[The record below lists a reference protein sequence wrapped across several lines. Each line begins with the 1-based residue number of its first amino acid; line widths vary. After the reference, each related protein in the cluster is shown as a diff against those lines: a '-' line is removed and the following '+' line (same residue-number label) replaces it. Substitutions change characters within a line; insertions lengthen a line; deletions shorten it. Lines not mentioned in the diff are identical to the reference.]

1 MQREFYLKKE
11 VKYRLIKHMSFLENE
26 FKDYSL
32 FKSLSWK
39 EYNEERTKRRDV
51 ERWIENIINSSIDIS
66 KIILTSEDK
75 AIPDT
80 YKAIVKNLSL
90 ISGFS
95 AENMEKLVDWV
106 GLRNIISHEYLDVR
120 WTSIKRFISETEPL
134 YKHLMD
140 KTKAYLEKKIADDKE
155 SDAPGSQ

>member
-1 MQREFYLKKE
+1 MIMQRELYLKKE

-26 FKDYSL
+26 LKDYSL

-75 AIPDT
+75 ALPDT

-90 ISGFS
+90 VSGFS
-95 AENMEKLVDWV
+95 AGNMEKLVEWV
-106 GLRNIISHEYLDVR
+106 GLRNIISPEYLDIR
-120 WTSIKRFISETEPL
+120 WSSINRFITETETL
-134 YKHLMD
+134 YKDFLD

-155 SDAPGSQ
+155 QAQ

>member
-1 MQREFYLKKE
+1 MIMQREFHLKKE
-11 VKYRLIKHMSFLENE
+11 VKYRLIRHMSFLENE
-26 FKDYSL
+26 LKDYGM

-39 EYNEERTKRRDV
+39 EYNEERTKCRDV

-66 KIILTSEDK
+66 KIILTSEEK

-134 YKHLMD
+134 YKDLLD
-140 KTKAYLEKKIADDKE
+140 KTKAYLKKKIADDKE
-155 SDAPGSQ
+155 QVQ

>member
-1 MQREFYLKKE
+1 MKKE

-26 FKDYSL
+26 LKDYGL
-32 FKSLSWK
+32 FKSLSWE

-95 AENMEKLVDWV
+95 AENMEKLVEWV
-106 GLRNIISHEYLDVR
+106 GLRNIISHEYLDIT

-134 YKHLMD
+134 YKEFLD
-140 KTKAYLEKKIADDKE
+140 RTKVYLEKKIADDKE
-155 SDAPGSQ
+155 QVQ

>member
-1 MQREFYLKKE
+1 
-11 VKYRLIKHMSFLENE
+11 MSFLENE
-26 FKDYSL
+26 LKDYNM

-75 AIPDT
+75 AVPDT

-90 ISGFS
+90 IPGFS
-95 AENMEKLVDWV
+95 AENMEKLVEWV

-134 YKHLMD
+134 YKDLLD
-140 KTKAYLEKKIADDKE
+140 KTKAYLKKKIADDKE
-155 SDAPGSQ
+155 QVQ

>member
-11 VKYRLIKHMSFLENE
+11 VKYRLIKHISFLENE
-26 FKDYSL
+26 LKDYSL

-80 YKAIVKNLSL
+80 YKTIVKNLSL

-95 AENMEKLVDWV
+95 AENMEKLVEWA

-120 WTSIKRFISETEPL
+120 WTSIKKFISETEPL
-134 YKHLMD
+134 YKEFLD

-155 SDAPGSQ
+155 QVQ